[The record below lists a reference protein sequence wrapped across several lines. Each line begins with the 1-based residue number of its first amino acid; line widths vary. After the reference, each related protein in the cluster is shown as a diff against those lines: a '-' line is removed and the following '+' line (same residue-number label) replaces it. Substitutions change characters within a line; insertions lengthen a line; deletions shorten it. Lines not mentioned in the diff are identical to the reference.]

1 LYIDWS
7 LGFGHC
13 GFDCGLHCG
22 FADTYNVD
30 LVNAAVNFKQA
41 EMMSRVQFA
50 VARKLLDA
58 QSQQGAAAVKLIDA
72 AGKIASQAG
81 DEMVAA
87 ATGLGGSLD
96 TYG

>member
-1 LYIDWS
+1 
-7 LGFGHC
+7 
-13 GFDCGLHCG
+13 
-22 FADTYNVD
+22 VD

-41 EMMSRVQFA
+41 EMMSRVRYA
-50 VARKLLDA
+50 VARKLLDS
-58 QSQQGAAAVKLIDA
+58 QSQQGAAAVKLIEA
-72 AGKIASQAG
+72 AGKISSQAG